1 LNKVSL
7 GATVWHKKGSERG
20 AARASVAANPPLAGA
35 IGAGLPMAS
44 PPMDAVQVAAVAPAA
59 AVVPGVEDLLRRLVG
74 RLCIAAR
81 GVEPELDSEL
91 TAIQHAVRQ
100 GGDPAALELLLGRLT
115 SAIAMID
122 ARPPPAD
129 AKAASTAEPTAEP
142 IAEPIAA
149 PRPQPEGTVRS
160 AFATMPEPVAGQ
172 VSDLS
177 RLPRMALD
185 QMPLSAADLLDYLAQ
200 RLEIQLDLPLD
211 SGASDA
217 QADPYQLADR
227 LATAVN
233 AQLLQLDD
241 ERQQL
246 EKLLQQV
253 TSQLNA
259 IGSLINGEVIDRGAA
274 RQSRAD
280 LDARVRSEIRDLD
293 QQITRLDDLSEVRR
307 TAQTHI
313 SAIDDHLQVFEAR
326 EQTRDESAGERNEG
340 MRERIQELERE
351 TTALQSAL
359 LREQKLALTDALTRI
374 PNRLAYQERVKQ
386 DFQRWKRFRRP
397 LVLLVWD
404 IDHFKAIND
413 TYGHPAGDKVL
424 QLVAQLFKRQLR
436 ATDFVCR
443 QGGEEFVMLLDGAAD
458 DMALQLANRMREA
471 IGSMGFHCRGAPVA
485 VTISC
490 GLTSFQESDTPESV
504 FQRAD
509 KLLYKA
515 KHSGRNRCE
524 LG

>member
-1 LNKVSL
+1 
-7 GATVWHKKGSERG
+7 
-20 AARASVAANPPLAGA
+20 
-35 IGAGLPMAS
+35 
-44 PPMDAVQVAAVAPAA
+44 
-59 AVVPGVEDLLRRLVG
+59 
-74 RLCIAAR
+74 
-81 GVEPELDSEL
+81 
-91 TAIQHAVRQ
+91 
-100 GGDPAALELLLGRLT
+100 
-115 SAIAMID
+115 
-122 ARPPPAD
+122 
-129 AKAASTAEPTAEP
+129 
-142 IAEPIAA
+142 
-149 PRPQPEGTVRS
+149 
-160 AFATMPEPVAGQ
+160 
-172 VSDLS
+172 
-177 RLPRMALD
+177 
-185 QMPLSAADLLDYLAQ
+185 
-200 RLEIQLDLPLD
+200 
-211 SGASDA
+211 
-217 QADPYQLADR
+217 

-293 QQITRLDDLSEVRR
+293 QQITQLDDLSEVRR

-471 IGSMGFHCRGAPVA
+471 IGGMGFHCRGAPVA